1 MYKAIVVSDSD
12 KTKIM
17 ASEIEATANEQE
29 LNGYRLISVSISK
42 SGKAIMIFYR
52 QVTIKDGINSIL
64 SAEYHTLTGGV
75 K

>member
-52 QVTIKDGINSIL
+52 Q
-64 SAEYHTLTGGV
+64 
-75 K
+75 